1 MSLRTQILFSILGIT
16 FLSQAVFGLL
26 SYYQI
31 AESRGD
37 QLTIFLQVVNR
48 QAAEYLTLTDDP
60 YVLEIY
66 LEELRKKFATPES
79 ILIIQ
84 KKNNILYIAGNQ
96 NLDVA
101 LISQRLNEAYADSS
115 KHGLIE
121 MKDIQYYWAVTQL
134 PDKNYQLVM
143 LQPASNEE
151 VEITS
156 TLRLRL
162 ISFGFI
168 IFWIAVWIG
177 LLLSAKIS
185 RELDE
190 KNDQLEHMA
199 LHDDLTGLP
208 NRKLLIDRLEQEL
221 LQAQRSKQ
229 RFALFLIDL
238 DRFKEIND
246 NLGHHVGD
254 ELLKIVSSRLLA
266 AVRGIDSV
274 ARLGGDEFAVLL
286 PQTDLKGAE
295 LCAKRILQEMEPPF
309 CIDDISTESRASI
322 GITIYPDDGGS
333 ADVLMQYADVAMYQ
347 AKKSQAGYALYD
359 PAKNAHSVRRLQL
372 MHDLRDAIEK
382 KEIKVHYQ
390 PLMDSIQL
398 EVICVE
404 ALARWEHP
412 DLGDVSPDEFIPMIE
427 QMGLIRQL
435 SLQVLEQSIIDCNNW
450 KSKGYHLGLSINVS
464 TYCLQDSS
472 FPEKINDI
480 IKKHNIDA
488 DKIELEISETS
499 IMRDLGR
506 AEKVLDQLRDIGIR
520 LAIDKFGTGFTSLNY
535 LKDLPVD
542 TLKIDKSFISG
553 MCSNQSDDAIVKTI
567 IELGH
572 NLGRRVVA
580 EGVENQ
586 RTLDALRLLNVDVI
600 QGFFYNKPQS
610 ADDFIAWLIDY
621 NKKAKTGQRELI

>member
-1 MSLRTQILFSILGIT
+1 M
-16 FLSQAVFGLL
+16 

-31 AESRGD
+31 VESRGD

-66 LEELRKKFATPES
+66 LEELRKKFSTPES

-84 KKNNILYIAGNQ
+84 EKNNILYIAGNQ

-121 MKDIQYYWAVTQL
+121 MKDVQYYWAVTQL

-151 VEITS
+151 TEITS

-168 IFWIAVWIG
+168 IFWLAVWIG

-190 KNDQLEHMA
+190 KNEQLEHMA
-199 LHDDLTGLP
+199 LHDALTGLP
-208 NRKLLIDRLEQEL
+208 NRKLLTDRLEQEL

-229 RFALFLIDL
+229 HFALFLIDL

-266 AVRGIDSV
+266 AVREIDSV
-274 ARLGGDEFAVLL
+274 SRLGGDEFAVLL
-286 PQTDLKGAE
+286 PQTDLRGAE

-390 PLMDSIQL
+390 PLMDSTQL
-398 EVICVE
+398 EVIGVE

-427 QMGLIRQL
+427 QMGLIRLL

-450 KSKGYHLGLSINVS
+450 KSKGYHLSLSVNVS

-480 IKKHNIDA
+480 IKRHNVDA
-488 DKIELEISETS
+488 NKIELEISETS

-542 TLKIDKSFISG
+542 TLKIDKSFISD
-553 MCSNQSDDAIVKTI
+553 MCSNQNDDAIVKTI
-567 IELGH
+567 IEFGH

-621 NKKAKTGQRELI
+621 NEKAKTGQRELI